1 MLYYRNMAN
10 GRDRIL
16 LVESDPVVADLIG
29 RQALQS
35 VGYQVVVVG
44 DGNSAIARAVQW
56 NPDLVLANLNLPGLS
71 GKDLMVALQ
80 AQGLQMPVIL
90 LANRGQEADIV
101 QAFRLGAT
109 DYLLL
114 PVREAEVVSAVERAL
129 KQVHER
135 RERERLQQQLQQTN
149 QELQQRVRELTTIYS
164 VGKAVTSITDLS
176 LLMDRILEGAVT
188 VTQADVGWFLL
199 RDEDRKPFVLVA
211 STNLPNSLGAVRG
224 KPWDD
229 SISGLVAMS
238 GEPLSIHGE
247 PLKRFKIS
255 SLGQAALIVPIKA
268 VSRAR
273 RHVVGLLV
281 MMRRA
286 ATAFSASEQHLLEAL
301 ADYASIALTNA
312 HLFRAAEERARSL
325 ELLAQN
331 ARIGERIN
339 YDILNTVRESMASP
353 IAAAADALNK
363 LGKDPTAR
371 WRPDQRQL
379 LSTIQEKLDV
389 LHQIVEAIPSPP
401 TGEARS
407 TPVKLNDL
415 IRQSVSRAQKLA
427 QPNRLTLTTE
437 LPPETVAVNVEASLL
452 EPVLDSVLA
461 TAMRLNDSGSPLVI
475 RLEREKDGSAHLQ
488 VRVSGVV
495 LPPAD
500 IDRVMNDTHPMT
512 APSAPRFSGLGI
524 RMKLIQ
530 EILSRQNAKIWL
542 ESQSGKGTVFH
553 LSLPSVPHFSG
564 KP

>member
-1 MLYYRNMAN
+1 MAN

-16 LVESDPVVADLIG
+16 LVENDPVVADLIG

-281 MMRRA
+281 MM
-286 ATAFSASEQHLLEAL
+286 LPLPL
-301 ADYASIALTNA
+301 APANSICWKPWQT
-312 HLFRAAEERARSL
+312 
-325 ELLAQN
+325 
-331 ARIGERIN
+331 
-339 YDILNTVRESMASP
+339 
-353 IAAAADALNK
+353 
-363 LGKDPTAR
+363 
-371 WRPDQRQL
+371 
-379 LSTIQEKLDV
+379 
-389 LHQIVEAIPSPP
+389 
-401 TGEARS
+401 
-407 TPVKLNDL
+407 TP
-415 IRQSVSRAQKLA
+415 
-427 QPNRLTLTTE
+427 RL
-437 LPPETVAVNVEASLL
+437 P
-452 EPVLDSVLA
+452 
-461 TAMRLNDSGSPLVI
+461 
-475 RLEREKDGSAHLQ
+475 
-488 VRVSGVV
+488 
-495 LPPAD
+495 
-500 IDRVMNDTHPMT
+500 
-512 APSAPRFSGLGI
+512 
-524 RMKLIQ
+524 
-530 EILSRQNAKIWL
+530 
-542 ESQSGKGTVFH
+542 
-553 LSLPSVPHFSG
+553 
-564 KP
+564 

>member
-1 MLYYRNMAN
+1 MLYYKNMAN

-199 RDEDRKPFVLVA
+199 RDEDKKPFVLVA
-211 STNLPNSLGAVRG
+211 STNLPNSLWAVRG

-286 ATAFSASEQHLLEAL
+286 ANAFSTSEQHLLEAL

-312 HLFRAAEERARSL
+312 HLFRAAEERAHSL

-339 YDILNTVRESMASP
+339 HDILNTVRESMAMP
-353 IAAAADALNK
+353 ISAAAEALNK

-371 WRPDQRQL
+371 WRADQRQL

-389 LHQIVEAIPSPP
+389 LHQIVEAIPTPP
-401 TGEARS
+401 SGDTRS
-407 TPVKLNDL
+407 TPAKLNEL
-415 IRQSVSRAQKLA
+415 IRQAVTRAQKLA

-437 LPPETVAVNVEASLL
+437 LPPESVTVNVEAGLL
-452 EPVLDSVLA
+452 EPVLDSLLA
-461 TAMRLNDSGSPLVI
+461 TAMRLNDSGAPVVI
-475 RLEREKDGSAHLQ
+475 RLEREKDGNVHLV
-488 VRVSGVV
+488 VRIAGVV
-495 LPPAD
+495 LPQAD
-500 IDRVMNDTHPMT
+500 VERVMNDTYPMT
-512 APSAPRFSGLGI
+512 SPSAPRFSGLGI
-524 RMKLIQ
+524 RMGLIQ
-530 EILSRQNAKIWL
+530 EILSRQGAKIWL
-542 ESQSGKGTVFH
+542 ESQSGKGTAFH
-553 LSLPSVPHFSG
+553 LTLPPALQLSG

>member
-1 MLYYRNMAN
+1 MLYYKNMAN

-199 RDEDRKPFVLVA
+199 RDEDKKPFVLVA

-286 ATAFSASEQHLLEAL
+286 ANAFSTSEQHLLEAL

-339 YDILNTVRESMASP
+339 HDILNTVRESMAAP
-353 IAAAADALNK
+353 ISAAAEALNK

-371 WRPDQRQL
+371 WRADQRQL

-389 LHQIVEAIPSPP
+389 LHQIVEAIPTHPS
-401 TGEARS
+401 GDARS
-407 TPVKLNDL
+407 TPAKLNDL
-415 IRQSVSRAQKLA
+415 IRQAVTRAQKLA

-437 LPPETVAVNVEASLL
+437 LPPESVAVNVEAGLL
-452 EPVLDSVLA
+452 EPVLDSLLA
-461 TAMRLNDSGSPLVI
+461 TAMRLNDSGAPVVI
-475 RLEREKDGSAHLQ
+475 RLEREKDGNVHLA
-488 VRVSGVV
+488 VRIAGVV
-495 LPPAD
+495 LPQAD
-500 IDRVMNDTHPMT
+500 VERVMNDTYPMT
-512 APSAPRFSGLGI
+512 SPSAPRFSGLGI
-524 RMKLIQ
+524 RMGLIQ
-530 EILSRQNAKIWL
+530 EILSRQGAKIWL
-542 ESQSGKGTVFH
+542 ESQSGKGTAFH
-553 LSLPSVPHFSG
+553 LTLPPALQLSG